1 MKTRN
6 ILDYLFAC
14 IIINLIPV
22 ILLKVFEISSK
33 LYTVLVLVAYATQ
46 TLLMCWLVRKKI
58 TETSKNLI
66 IILITFF
73 VLQIIAQLLSYFR
86 WKNIEVQDIANI
98 LSLIINIFIFLY
110 LCAKFEVTKKDFIAF
125 MKKMVI
131 VGLIS
136 CIYNIIVNWEY
147 IINIFSVEYSYN
159 VSISSFFPNRNQFGS
174 FMLVMIISTL
184 YILINQRDKKYIFL
198 LLLFIINLIL
208 TMSRNAILGM
218 GLVFIFFIIFNLKD
232 FYKRLSQKQTII
244 ICCIIAVLIIIGIVL
259 LITIPEISDTIDR
272 LFLRTSTGDLT
283 SGRTKVWANGI
294 EIWQNNPL
302 IGVGRFQAININMTI
317 YNSNLNQFHNVYIE
331 TLVSFGIVGLVGL
344 VYIIFRE
351 IKKVKNSQIDKTSKR
366 LMITS
371 ILVFL
376 VISCFETTCRFAI
389 GYVDA
394 LNMIFYFT
402 IPLIYANIKGE
413 KEEVGNEQS
422 TKENEG

>member
-6 ILDYLFAC
+6 ILDYLFVC
-14 IIINLIPV
+14 ILINLIPV
-22 ILLKVFEISSK
+22 ILLKVFEIPSQI
-33 LYTVLVLVAYATQ
+33 YTILVLLVYAIQ
-46 TLLMCWLVRKKI
+46 TLIMCWVVRKKVK
-58 TETSKNLI
+58 ETSKNI
-66 IILITFF
+66 IIVLIVFF
-73 VLQIIAQLLSYFR
+73 ILQIIAQVCSYFR
-86 WKNIEVQDIANI
+86 WQNLEIQDVANI
-98 LSLIINIFIFLY
+98 LSLTVNIFIYLY
-110 LCAKFEVTKKDFIAF
+110 LCAKFEITKKDFIAF

-136 CIYNIIVNWEY
+136 CIYNIIVNWEI
-147 IINIFSVEYSYN
+147 IINFFGLEYSYL

-174 FMLVMIISTL
+174 FMLIMIIATL
-184 YILINQRDKKYIFL
+184 YILINQKDKKYIFL

-218 GLVFIFFIIFNLKD
+218 GLVFIFFIIFNIKD
-232 FYKRLSQKQTII
+232 FYKKLSKKQIII

-272 LFLRTSTGDLT
+272 LFLRTYTLDPT
-283 SGRTKVWANGI
+283 SGRMKVWTTGI

-302 IGVGRFQAININMTI
+302 IGVGRFHAININETV
-317 YNSNLNQFHNVYIE
+317 YNSELDQFHNIYIE
-331 TLVSFGIVGLVGL
+331 TLASFGIVGLLGL
-344 VYIIFRE
+344 AYIIFRE

-376 VISCFETTCRFAI
+376 VISFFETTCRFAI
-389 GYVDA
+389 GYVDT

-413 KEEVGNEQS
+413 KEEEKIVIKQRG
-422 TKENEG
+422 